1 MLGAGAECSAV
12 GAWAGVQGC
21 DIRRALGWRKYN
33 CVTRGFDLVERFG
46 PFSFRLQ
53 YPYLADSSGGAQ
65 KEKAI
70 SKRLDSILKNKE
82 ALDKKCAEYVK
93 KGGAAYLAK
102 KKEELAAM
110 QSPADVQ

>member
-1 MLGAGAECSAV
+1 MVLLAQAATEKQA
-12 GAWAGVQGC
+12 
-21 DIRRALGWRKYN
+21 
-33 CVTRGFDLVERFG
+33 
-46 PFSFRLQ
+46 PFLKK
-53 YPYLADSSGGAQ
+53 LADSSEG
-65 KEKAI
+65 KLTEKAI

>member
-1 MLGAGAECSAV
+1 M
-12 GAWAGVQGC
+12 
-21 DIRRALGWRKYN
+21 RATN
-33 CVTRGFDLVERFG
+33 T
-46 PFSFRLQ
+46 LQ
-53 YPYLADSSGGAQ
+53 ADSSGGAQ